1 VYLASRLQLPLVV
14 MGLGCDRPWRVNSWD
29 RFAVPRPYSRARA
42 VIGPPMML
50 PADLDR
56 AGIETARQRVE
67 GLLNCLTA
75 EAESWA
81 AAGSRKSGEIPI
93 HSGFAPRPQ
102 RAPQP
107 AATAALRPSRAA

>member
-1 VYLASRLQLPLVV
+1 
-14 MGLGCDRPWRVNSWD
+14 
-29 RFAVPRPYSRARA
+29 
-42 VIGPPMML
+42 MML

-93 HSGFAPRPQ
+93 HSGFAPRPMHE
-102 RAPQP
+102 PKP
-107 AATAALRPSRAA
+107 ATRPTSLVPSRAA